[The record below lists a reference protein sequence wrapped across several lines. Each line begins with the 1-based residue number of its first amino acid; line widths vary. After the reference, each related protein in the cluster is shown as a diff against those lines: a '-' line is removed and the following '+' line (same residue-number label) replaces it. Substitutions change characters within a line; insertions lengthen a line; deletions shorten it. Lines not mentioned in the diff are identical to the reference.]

1 MNDLIKFVELD
12 WRNGALFMA
21 AVIIIAV
28 FFIQKWEYIVSKFGV
43 TTQRKMAEEAQK
55 RDIGELKDHAKKTDD
70 NFAKITA
77 SIGALQDSVNELSN
91 CVNKMQK
98 KNDENEIARI
108 GDRLTQAYNF
118 YRKRG
123 SWTQMEKWA
132 FDNMVKQ
139 YKAAGGNSWIDEVA
153 YPASREWEIVDE

>member
-28 FFIQKWEYIVSKFGV
+28 FFIQKWEYIVSKFGI

-55 RDIGELKDHAKKTDD
+55 QDIGELKDHAKRTDE
-70 NFAKITA
+70 NFDKITA
-77 SIGALQDSVNELSN
+77 SISALQSSVDELSN
-91 CVNKMQK
+91 CVNQMQK

-139 YKAAGGNSWIDEVA
+139 YKASGGDSWIDEVA
-153 YPASREWEIVDE
+153 CPASREWEIVDE